1 MPGLPPLIQLMRPH
15 QWLKNGFV
23 FAGLIFGRQW
33 QQPDML
39 LAVSLAFAAFC
50 CASSAVY
57 VLNDWLDRAL
67 DAAHPRKQS
76 RPLASGAVSGGAA
89 LALGI
94 VLVLACVVLAW
105 VASAGMTLLLIL
117 GLYALLNIAYSY
129 KLKSVAVV
137 DVFIIASGFMLR
149 LLAGTLAVGIAPSQW
164 MLLTGVFVTLFLGFA
179 KRKAE
184 SFHAPELQRSVMAHY
199 PTALLDTY
207 LAAMLTATLMTYSLF
222 ATSAEALRQHGERL
236 VYTVP
241 VLIFAMLRYTWQ
253 VHQGKGEDV
262 ARDLLSDRWILLAAL
277 LWLLLFLWHA

>member
-39 LAVSLAFAAFC
+39 LAASLAFAAFC

-57 VLNDWLDRAL
+57 VLNDWLDRAG

-105 VASAGMTLLLIL
+105 VASASMTLLLIL
-117 GLYALLNIAYSY
+117 ALYALLNIAYSY

-277 LWLLLFLWHA
+277 LWLLLFFWRG

>member
-1 MPGLPPLIQLMRPH
+1 MRPH

-33 QQPDML
+33 GQPDML

-50 CASSAVY
+50 CASSAVC
-57 VLNDWLDRAL
+57 VLNDWLDRAR
-67 DAAHPRKQS
+67 DAAHPQKQS

-105 VASAGMTLLLIL
+105 MASAGAALLFIL
-117 GLYALLNIAYSY
+117 GLYAALNIAYSY

-149 LLAGTLAVGIAPSQW
+149 LLAGTVAVGFAPSRW
-164 MLLTGVFVTLFLGFA
+164 MLLTGVFVALFLGFA

-184 SFHAPELQRSVMAHY
+184 SFHAPELQRSVMAQY
-199 PTALLDTY
+199 PSALLDTFV
-207 LAAMLTATLMTYSLF
+207 AAMLTATLMTYSLF

-236 VYTVP
+236 IYTVP

-253 VHQGKGEDV
+253 VHRGKGEDV
-262 ARDLLSDRWILLAAL
+262 ARDLLSDGWIVFAAL
-277 LWLLLFLWHA
+277 LWLMLFLWRG